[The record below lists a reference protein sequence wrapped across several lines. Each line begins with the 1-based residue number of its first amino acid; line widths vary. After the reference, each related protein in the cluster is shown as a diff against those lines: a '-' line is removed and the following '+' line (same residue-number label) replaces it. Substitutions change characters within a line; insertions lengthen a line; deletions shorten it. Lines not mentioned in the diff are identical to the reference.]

1 MSTGHVLTKDERL
14 FWQNKIRF
22 ILSLLYKNSNRPTLE
37 LLLLNLYEFCV
48 ACCATNEQQPIKLN
62 LLKCVLEDDGWVR
75 FCTDLYKVR
84 GYIVHSPYS
93 DKLQKTVLNVVSS
106 KYFETLIVK
115 FLPDYY
121 DDFLD
126 LILGYSRYV

>member
-62 LLKCVLEDDGWVR
+62 LLKNVIDDIGWR
-75 FCTDLYKVR
+75 DFCTELYKVR
-84 GYIVHSPYS
+84 GYIVHAPYS
-93 DKLQKTVLNVVSS
+93 DKLQKTVFTVVSS

-121 DDFLD
+121 DDFKD
-126 LILGYSRYV
+126 LILGYSRYI